1 MLASGILKF
10 SAFPNIEGDMVQA
23 RVLMPSGTP
32 LKQTEA
38 VVQQLLKAL
47 NKTSEHFQQHEQ
59 QQLIKAIS
67 VSYNENEDA
76 YELGPHLA
84 TIKVDLLT
92 AESRQPST
100 QPFINYWR
108 ESTGI
113 IARAK
118 SISFKEPVIGPSGKA
133 IEIRLNGDDFEQL
146 SKASFELQSWLVGY
160 DGVDNIFDDLRP
172 GKPEFSITLKAGAS
186 NLGIDAQT
194 IASQMR
200 SAFQGMK
207 VLETNVGLNT
217 FEVTVKL
224 DASSRDE
231 FQDFDTFSIIHPQTK
246 AIIPLSSVA
255 NIEPSRG
262 YARISRVNNQRSV
275 TVYGD
280 IDADKNNTKK
290 VLADITARWL
300 PGFSQRYPEL
310 TLNFEGEIKNAGTT
324 QISMMRAFVV
334 GLFGVFILLSFQFKS
349 YLEPFVVLV
358 AIPSAMIGVI
368 WGHLAM
374 GLQFTM
380 PSMMG
385 FISLAGIVVNDSI
398 LLVEFV
404 KKRVKTGL
412 TVHEAA
418 AKASHDRFRA
428 VLLTSITTIAGMT
441 PLLFETS
448 TQAQILIPLA
458 TSIVFGIATSTLLV
472 LFVIP
477 CLYCVLDDFGVA
489 KTPESETEAELEPS
503 SDRALYQM
511 D

>member
-1 MLASGILKF
+1 MG
-10 SAFPNIEGDMVQA
+10 V
-23 RVLMPSGTP
+23 
-32 LKQTEA
+32 
-38 VVQQLLKAL
+38 
-47 NKTSEHFQQHEQ
+47 
-59 QQLIKAIS
+59 
-67 VSYNENEDA
+67 
-76 YELGPHLA
+76 
-84 TIKVDLLT
+84 
-92 AESRQPST
+92 
-100 QPFINYWR
+100 
-108 ESTGI
+108 

-118 SISFKEPVIGPSGKA
+118 SISFKEPVTGPSGKA
-133 IEIRLNGDDFEQL
+133 IEIRLNGDDFVQL
-146 SKASFELQSWLVGY
+146 SQASFDLQAWLAGY
-160 DGVDNIFDDLRP
+160 DGVENVFDDLRP
-172 GKPEFSITLKAGAS
+172 GKPEFSITLKAGAL

-200 SAFQGMK
+200 SAFQGIK
-207 VLETNVGLNT
+207 ILETNVGLNT

-224 DASSRDE
+224 DTSSRDE

-280 IDADKNNTKK
+280 IDADKNNTNK
-290 VLADITARWL
+290 VLADITTRWL
-300 PGFSQRYPEL
+300 PHFKQRYPEL
-310 TLNFEGEIKNAGTT
+310 TLSFEGEIKNAGTT
-324 QISMMRAFVV
+324 QLSMIKAFVV
-334 GLFGVFILLSFQFKS
+334 GLFGVFIILSFQFKS

-358 AIPSAMIGVI
+358 TIPLAMIGVI

-428 VLLTSITTIAGMT
+428 VLLTSITTIVGMT

-448 TQAQILIPLA
+448 SQAQILIPLA
-458 TSIVFGIATSTLLV
+458 ASIVFGIATSTLLV

-489 KTPESETEAELEPS
+489 KASESETELDS
-503 SDRALYQM
+503 KQLLHSNSV
-511 D
+511 